1 MRIFFV
7 VSAFHGFTVGLGRA
21 FKRTHRAELMT
32 VDCTRASLL
41 LQFARRLIDIVT
53 VWILAVWGVIVF
65 IFRDFIFKDIV

>member
-1 MRIFFV
+1 
-7 VSAFHGFTVGLGRA
+7 
-21 FKRTHRAELMT
+21 MT